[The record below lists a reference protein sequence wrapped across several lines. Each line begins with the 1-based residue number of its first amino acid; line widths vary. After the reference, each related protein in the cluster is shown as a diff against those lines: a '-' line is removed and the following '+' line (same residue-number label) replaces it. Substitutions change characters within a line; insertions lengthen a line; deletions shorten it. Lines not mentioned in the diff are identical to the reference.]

1 MRVYLDHAATTPCDP
16 EVVKVM
22 EPYWRVKFG
31 NPSSP
36 YRLGGE
42 AEAAIERARAQVAQ
56 LIGAASG
63 EVVFTGSGTESDN
76 MAIKGVAYKWQ
87 KRGRHIVTTQIEHPA
102 VLESCRWL
110 ERQNFEVTY
119 LPVDKW
125 GIVRVSD
132 VAKALRSDTILV
144 SVMHGNNEVG
154 SMQPI
159 EQIGQL
165 TRERGVYLH
174 VDAVQTGGSVPIS
187 VQELGV
193 DLLSLSAHK
202 LYGPKGMGALYI
214 KKGGVLDPWLHGG
227 QQENRWRASTQ
238 NVPAIVGFGRAA
250 ELAGERM
257 VEDSSRMVIIRDKL
271 MAGLLNHIPDLKIN
285 GHATARLPGN
295 VNVSVAGVE
304 GEGMVLHLDAAGI
317 MCSTGSAC
325 SSHNL
330 KPSHVLIAMGIRH
343 EIAHGSLRFT
353 LGRSTTEAEIDYVLE
368 VLPVIVEKLRVMSP
382 LVKERVAIS

>member
-1 MRVYLDHAATTPCDP
+1 MRVYLDHAATTPCDS
-16 EVVKVM
+16 EVIEAM
-22 EPYWRVKFG
+22 QPYWQVKFG

-42 AEAAIERARAQVAQ
+42 AEEAIEQARAKVAG
-56 LIGAASG
+56 LIGADSG
-63 EVVFTGSGTESDN
+63 EIVFTGSGTASDN
-76 MAIKGVAYKWQ
+76 VAVKGVAFKWQ
-87 KRGRHIVTTQIEHPA
+87 KRGRHIVTTQVEHPA

-110 ERQNFEVTY
+110 EKQQFEVTY
-119 LPVDKW
+119 LPVDEW
-125 GIVRVSD
+125 GVVRVSD
-132 VAKALRSDTILV
+132 VAKAIRADTILV
-144 SVMHGNNEVG
+144 SIMHGNNEVG
-154 SMQPI
+154 SIQPI
-159 EQIGQL
+159 EQISQV
-165 TRERGVYLH
+165 TRARGVYLH
-174 VDAVQTGGSVPIS
+174 VDAVQTGGSIPID
-187 VQELGV
+187 VKKLGA

-202 LYGPKGMGALYI
+202 LYGPKGVGALYL
-214 KKGGVLDPWLHGG
+214 KKGGTLDPWLHGG

-238 NVPAIVGFGRAA
+238 NVPGIVGFGRAA

-257 VEDSSRMVIIRDKL
+257 AEDSERMVRLRDKL
-271 MAGLLNHIPDLKIN
+271 MDGLLNRIPDLKIN
-285 GHATARLPGN
+285 GHATVRLPGN

-353 LGRSTTEAEIDYVLE
+353 LGRSTTAAEIDYVLE
-368 VLPVIVEKLRVMSP
+368 VLPTIVEKLRVMSP
-382 LVKERVAIS
+382 LVQERVRVA

>member
-16 EVVKVM
+16 EVIEAM
-22 EPYWRVKFG
+22 QPYWQVKFG

-42 AEAAIERARAQVAQ
+42 AEEAIEQARAKLAS
-56 LIGAASG
+56 LIGADSG
-63 EVVFTGSGTESDN
+63 EIIFTGSGTASDN
-76 MAIKGVAYKWQ
+76 VAVKGVAFKWQ
-87 KRGRHIVTTQIEHPA
+87 KRGRHIITTQVEHPA

-110 ERQNFEVTY
+110 EKQHFEVTY
-119 LPVDKW
+119 LPVDEW
-125 GIVRVSD
+125 GVIRVGD
-132 VAKALRSDTILV
+132 VAKAIRADTILV
-144 SVMHGNNEVG
+144 SIMHGNNEVG
-154 SMQPI
+154 SIQPI
-159 EQIGQL
+159 EQISQV

-174 VDAVQTGGSVPIS
+174 VDAVQTGGSIPIN
-187 VQELGV
+187 VKNLGV

-202 LYGPKGMGALYI
+202 LYGPKGVGALYL
-214 KKGGVLDPWLHGG
+214 KKGGTLDPWLHGG

-238 NVPAIVGFGRAA
+238 NVPGIVGFGRAA

-257 VEDSSRMVIIRDKL
+257 VEDSDRMVMLRDKL
-271 MAGLLNHIPDLKIN
+271 MDGLLNRIPDLKIN

-368 VLPVIVEKLRVMSP
+368 VLPTIVEKLRVMSP
-382 LVKERVAIS
+382 LVQGQVQVA

>member
-16 EVVKVM
+16 EVIEAM
-22 EPYWRVKFG
+22 QPYWQVKFG

-42 AEAAIERARAQVAQ
+42 AEEAIEQARAKLAG
-56 LIGAASG
+56 LIGADSS
-63 EVVFTGSGTESDN
+63 EIIFTGSGTESDN
-76 MAIKGVAYKWQ
+76 MAIKGVAYKCQ
-87 KRGRHIVTTQIEHPA
+87 KRGRHIVTTQVEHPA

-110 ERQNFEVTY
+110 EKQHFEVTY
-119 LPVDKW
+119 LPVDEW
-125 GIVRVSD
+125 GVVRVSD
-132 VAKALRSDTILV
+132 VTNAIRADTILV
-144 SVMHGNNEVG
+144 SIMHGNNEVG
-154 SMQPI
+154 SIQPI
-159 EQIGQL
+159 EQISQV
-165 TRERGVYLH
+165 TRERGVYVH
-174 VDAVQTGGSVPIS
+174 VDAVQTGGSIPIN
-187 VQELGV
+187 VKKLGV

-202 LYGPKGMGALYI
+202 LYGPKGVGALYL
-214 KKGGVLDPWLHGG
+214 KKGGTLDPWLHGG

-238 NVPAIVGFGRAA
+238 NVPGIVGFGRAA

-257 VEDSSRMVIIRDKL
+257 VEDCDRMVMLRDKL
-271 MAGLLNHIPDLKIN
+271 MDGLLNRIPDLKIN
-285 GHATARLPGN
+285 GHATSRLPGN

-368 VLPVIVEKLRVMSP
+368 VLPTIVEKLRVMSP
-382 LVKERVAIS
+382 LVQERVRVA

>member
-16 EVVKVM
+16 EVIEAM
-22 EPYWRVKFG
+22 TPYWRVKFG

-42 AEAAIERARAQVAQ
+42 AEEAIEQARAKLAG
-56 LIGAASG
+56 LIGADSG
-63 EVVFTGSGTESDN
+63 EIIFTGSGTASDN
-76 MAIKGVAYKWQ
+76 VAVKGVAFKWQ
-87 KRGRHIVTTQIEHPA
+87 KRGRHIVTTQVEHPA

-110 ERQNFEVTY
+110 EKQHFEVTY
-119 LPVDKW
+119 LPVDEW
-125 GIVRVSD
+125 GVVRVSD
-132 VAKALRSDTILV
+132 VAKAIRADTILV
-144 SVMHGNNEVG
+144 SIMHGNNEVG
-154 SMQPI
+154 SIQPI
-159 EQIGQL
+159 EQISQV

-174 VDAVQTGGSVPIS
+174 VDAVQTGGSIPIN
-187 VQELGV
+187 VKKLGV

-202 LYGPKGMGALYI
+202 LYGPKGVGALYL
-214 KKGGVLDPWLHGG
+214 KKGGTLDPWLHGG

-238 NVPAIVGFGRAA
+238 NVPGIVGFGRAA
-250 ELAGERM
+250 ELVGKRM
-257 VEDSSRMVIIRDKL
+257 VEDRDRMVMLRDKL
-271 MAGLLNHIPDLKIN
+271 MDGLLNRIPDLKIN

-353 LGRSTTEAEIDYVLE
+353 LGRSTTEEEIDYVLE

-382 LVKERVAIS
+382 LVQERVRVA